1 MKSKLNTDYKIFWL
15 GQAVSQLGS
24 SMTSL
29 ALTFWSYQQTNS
41 AMAVSLMSFCSYVPY
56 ILVSMFGG
64 TLIDRTSKKKI
75 LIVSDTIAAV
85 CTISIIFSLF
95 QGCLAL
101 TQIYVVNAVIGFM
114 NAFQSPAASVVTGQL
129 ITDGNYEKA
138 SGLNS
143 FSSNLIMVTAPV
155 LSGTLVGFFGIRLV
169 LAIDLLTFTFC
180 MITLFLVN
188 PRENSGT
195 SKTHHTYAGRK
206 NREHI
211 EFLKKEPGVVY
222 LMLSLALI
230 NFFSR
235 LTYENILNP
244 MILARSGGNAGV
256 FGLVNSMMGAG
267 GIIGGIMVASGK
279 KTKSPRKMIYLSA
292 GISFLLG
299 DLTMGA
305 GRNVFAWSA
314 AGIFA
319 SLPIPFIM
327 AGQNAL
333 LYRTVPE
340 NIQGRIFAI
349 RNGIQYSTVPIGLL
363 LGGYLADYVF
373 EPFMASDYTAAV
385 FLQSIVGKGTG
396 SGMAVMFLCTG
407 LLGALSS
414 LLGYK
419 NRSLRDLT
427 RSA

>member
-1 MKSKLNTDYKIFWL
+1 
-15 GQAVSQLGS
+15 
-24 SMTSL
+24 
-29 ALTFWSYQQTNS
+29 
-41 AMAVSLMSFCSYVPY
+41 MAVSFMSFCNYLPY
-56 ILVSMFGG
+56 ILVSIFGG
-64 TLIDRTSKKKI
+64 TFIDRSSKKKI
-75 LIVSDTIAAV
+75 LIISDTIAAV
-85 CTISIIFSLF
+85 CTISILFSLVR
-95 QGCLAL
+95 GSLAL

-114 NAFQSPAASVVTGQL
+114 NAFQSPAAAVVTGQL

-155 LSGTLVGFFGIRLV
+155 LSGTLVGFFGVRLV
-169 LAIDLLTFTFC
+169 LA
-180 MITLFLVN
+180 
-188 PRENSGT
+188 
-195 SKTHHTYAGRK
+195 
-206 NREHI
+206 
-211 EFLKKEPGVVY
+211 
-222 LMLSLALI
+222 
-230 NFFSR
+230 
-235 LTYENILNP
+235 LNP

-267 GIIGGIMVASGK
+267 GIIGGIIVASGK
-279 KTKSPRKMIYLSA
+279 KTKSPYKMIYLSA

-299 DLTMGA
+299 DFTMGA

-385 FLQSIVGKGTG
+385 FLQNIVGKGAG

-414 LLGYK
+414 VLGYK
-419 NRSLRDLT
+419 NRSVRNLT
-427 RSA
+427 SST